1 MYRRPGAERCGDR
14 CRPANV
20 HNATPA
26 IMEETMTA
34 SRTRFGRRPHT
45 AFVAALIVTL
55 LAALPIVQATAQDAT
70 PMTGSEAGIVSE
82 AWGEVDG
89 EEVMLFTLT
98 NANGMEV
105 KITNYGGIITSVVV
119 PDRDG
124 NMDNV
129 TLGFTTLDEYVEGHP
144 YFGNITGRYANR
156 IARGTFDIDDENF
169 YLALNNGPN
178 TLHGGEKGFDKVVW
192 AAEEVTGDGEVGV
205 KLSRLSPDMEEGY
218 PGNLDVEVT
227 YSLTDNDEIR
237 IDYHATTDEPTHVNL
252 TNHAYWNLAG
262 DGAGSTGNHELTLMA
277 SNYTPVDANLIPTG
291 EIAPVAGTPLDFTSP
306 HSIGERVR
314 DDFEQ
319 LVLGRGYDH
328 NFVLDRPSPD
338 DTTLILA
345 ARVVDP
351 KSGRT
356 LEISTTEP
364 GIQFYSGN
372 FLDATEIGA
381 AGKMYRQGDGFAL
394 ETQHYPD
401 SPNQPDFPSTLLEPG
416 AEFNS
421 TTIYA
426 FSVS

>member
-1 MYRRPGAERCGDR
+1 MQEDMMNAFRLGLRRLPTISVLVIVASLFAAF
-14 CRPANV
+14 PIAQ
-20 HNATPA
+20 
-26 IMEETMTA
+26 MTA
-34 SRTRFGRRPHT
+34 
-45 AFVAALIVTL
+45 
-55 LAALPIVQATAQDAT
+55 AQDAT
-70 PMTGSEAGIVSE
+70 PTAEAGAGGLSSE
-82 AWGEVDG
+82 PWGEVEG
-89 EEVMLFTLT
+89 EEVTLYTLT

-124 NMDNV
+124 NRENV

-156 IARGTFDIDDENF
+156 IARGTFDIEDEDF

-178 TLHGGEKGFDKVVW
+178 TLHGGEKGFDKYVW

-205 KLSRLSPDMEEGY
+205 KLSRVSPDMEEGY

-227 YSLTDNDEIR
+227 YTLTDSDEIR
-237 IDYHATTDEPTHVNL
+237 IDYRATTDEPTHVNL

-262 DGAGSTGNHELTLMA
+262 EGAGSIDGHELTLMA
-277 SNYTPVDANLIPTG
+277 SNYTPVDADLIPTG
-291 EIAPVAGTPLDFTSP
+291 EIAPVAGTPLDFTTP
-306 HSIGERVR
+306 HPIGERVR

-345 ARVVDP
+345 ARVVEP
-351 KSGRT
+351 ESGRT
-356 LEISTTEP
+356 LEISTAEP

-401 SPNQPDFPSTLLEPG
+401 SPNKPEFPSTLLEPG

-421 TTIYA
+421 TTIFA

>member
-1 MYRRPGAERCGDR
+1 MNQSGICLRHLSTALGLVVGASMLAAV
-14 CRPANV
+14 PLAQLTMAQS
-20 HNATPA
+20 ATPA
-26 IMEETMTA
+26 A
-34 SRTRFGRRPHT
+34 
-45 AFVAALIVTL
+45 
-55 LAALPIVQATAQDAT
+55 
-70 PMTGSEAGIVSE
+70 EAGASGITSE
-82 AWGEVDG
+82 PWGEVEG
-89 EEVMLFTLT
+89 EEVTLYTLT

-124 NMDNV
+124 NIENV
-129 TLGFTTLDEYVEGHP
+129 TLGFTTLDDYVAGHP

-156 IARGTFDIDDENF
+156 IARGTFDIDDEDF

-178 TLHGGEKGFDKVVW
+178 TLHGGEKGFDKHVW
-192 AAEEVTGDGEVGV
+192 SAEEVTGEGEVGV
-205 KLSRLSPDMEEGY
+205 KLSRVSPDMEEGY

-227 YSLTDNDEIR
+227 YTLTDNDEIR
-237 IDYHATTDEPTHVNL
+237 VDYHATTDEPTHINL

-262 DGAGSTGNHELTLMA
+262 DGSGSTDGHELTLMA
-277 SNYTPVDANLIPTG
+277 GHYTPVDANLIPTG
-291 EIAPVAGTPLDFTSP
+291 EIAPVAGTPLDFTTP
-306 HSIGERVR
+306 HPIGERVR
-314 DDFEQ
+314 DNFEQ
-319 LVLGRGYDH
+319 LLLGRGYDH

-338 DTTLILA
+338 DATLIVA
-345 ARVVDP
+345 ARVLEP
-351 KSGRT
+351 ESGRT

-372 FLDATEIGA
+372 FLDATEVGA

-401 SPNQPDFPSTLLEPG
+401 SPNQSAFPSTLLEPDE
-416 AEFNS
+416 EFNS

>member
-1 MYRRPGAERCGDR
+1 MTEKTMNKSRLRLHRLSAVLGFVVVASLVAAVPVVQLAT
-14 CRPANV
+14 AQS
-20 HNATPA
+20 ATPA
-26 IMEETMTA
+26 AEVGA
-34 SRTRFGRRPHT
+34 D
-45 AFVAALIVTL
+45 LIS
-55 LAALPIVQATAQDAT
+55 
-70 PMTGSEAGIVSE
+70 SEL
-82 AWGEVDG
+82 WGEVEG
-89 EEVMLFTLT
+89 EEVTLYTLT

-124 NMDNV
+124 NLENV
-129 TLGFTTLDEYVEGHP
+129 TLGFTTLDEYLEGHP

-178 TLHGGEKGFDKVVW
+178 TLHGGEKGFDKHVW
-192 AAEEVTGDGEVGV
+192 AAEEVSGDGEVGV
-205 KLSRLSPDMEEGY
+205 KLSRVSPDMEEGY

-227 YSLTDNDEIR
+227 YTLTDNDEIR

-262 DGAGSTGNHELTLMA
+262 DGSGSIDGHELTLMA

-291 EIAPVAGTPLDFTSP
+291 EIAPVAGTPLDFTTP
-306 HSIGERVR
+306 HPIGERVR
-314 DDFEQ
+314 DNFEQ
-319 LVLGRGYDH
+319 LLLGRGYDH
-328 NFVLDRPSPD
+328 NFVLDSPSPD
-338 DTTLILA
+338 DTTLIVA
-345 ARVVDP
+345 ARVVEP
-351 KSGRT
+351 ESGRT

-372 FLDATEIGA
+372 FLDATEVGA

-401 SPNQPDFPSTLLEPG
+401 SPNQPEFPSTLLEPDE
-416 AEFNS
+416 EFSS

>member
-1 MYRRPGAERCGDR
+1 MITSRNRAARRV
-14 CRPANV
+14 PA
-20 HNATPA
+20 
-26 IMEETMTA
+26 
-34 SRTRFGRRPHT
+34 
-45 AFVAALIVTL
+45 VAVAVLLVSL
-55 LAALPIVQATAQDAT
+55 LAALPLVPFAVAQDAT
-70 PMTGSEAGIVSE
+70 PSAGGGVASE

-89 EEVMLFTLT
+89 EQVSLFTLT

-105 KITNYGGIITSVVV
+105 KLTNYGGIITSVMV

-129 TLGFTTLDEYVEGHP
+129 TLGFDNLDDYVEGHP

-192 AAEEVTGDGEVGV
+192 TAEEVSGEREVGV
-205 KLSRLSPDMEEGY
+205 KLSRVSPDMEEGY
-218 PGNLDVEVT
+218 PGNLAVEVT
-227 YSLTDNDEIR
+227 YTLTDNDEIR
-237 IDYHATTDEPTHVNL
+237 IDYHATTDEPTVVNL

-262 DGAGSTGNHELTLMA
+262 DGSGTTENHLLTLMA
-277 SNYTPVDANLIPTG
+277 GNYTPVDANLIPTG
-291 EIAPVAGTPLDFTSP
+291 EIAAVAGTPMDFTTP
-306 HSIGERVR
+306 HPIGERIR

-328 NFVLDRPSPD
+328 NYVLDRESPD
-338 DTTLILA
+338 DTSLIVA
-345 ARVVDP
+345 AVVEEP
-351 KSGRT
+351 ESGRT
-356 LEISTTEP
+356 LTISTTEP

-394 ETQHYPD
+394 ETQHFPD
-401 SPNQPDFPSTLLEPG
+401 SPNQPDFPDTVLEP
-416 AEFNS
+416 AEEFNS
-421 TTIYA
+421 TTVYA

>member
-1 MYRRPGAERCGDR
+1 MSLSHLLLAR
-14 CRPANV
+14 
-20 HNATPA
+20 
-26 IMEETMTA
+26 
-34 SRTRFGRRPHT
+34 SRAR
-45 AFVAALIVTL
+45 AALVSLVIVAL
-55 LAALPIVQATAQDAT
+55 LVAVPIAHTGAAQDAT
-70 PMTGSEAGIVSE
+70 PAPRASPAAGVGVSSES
-82 AWGEVDG
+82 WGEVDG
-89 EEVMLFTLT
+89 EQVSLFTLT
-98 NANGMEV
+98 NANGMEI

-124 NMDNV
+124 NMENV

-178 TLHGGEKGFDKVVW
+178 TLHGGEVGFDKVVW
-192 AAEEVTGDGEVGV
+192 AAEEVSGEGEVGV
-205 KLSRLSPDMEEGY
+205 KLSRVSPDMEEGY
-218 PGNLDVEVT
+218 PGNLAVEVT
-227 YSLTDNDEIR
+227 YTLTDNDEIR

-262 DGAGSTGNHELTLMA
+262 DGSGITDDHELTLMA

-291 EIAPVAGTPLDFTSP
+291 EIAPVAGTPLDFTTP
-306 HSIGERVR
+306 HPIGERVR

-319 LVLGRGYDH
+319 LLIGRGYDH

-338 DTTLILA
+338 DTTLIVA
-345 ARVVDP
+345 ARVVEP
-351 KSGRT
+351 SSGRT

-372 FLDATEIGA
+372 FLDATEVGA

-401 SPNQPDFPSTLLEPG
+401 SPNQPNFPSTLLEPDE
-416 AEFNS
+416 EFNS